1 MENMKLLLPLDIQYF
16 AGVLI
21 GVSNVVVWELES
33 DPAPGSGPAT
43 YKTPKA
49 LPGVISANINPNATT
64 ATLFADDGPYES
76 AASQGEI
83 SLELNMAELSLA
95 DQAFLLGHT
104 IEDGILVRKGADSP
118 PTVAVA
124 FRSLKSNGKYRYTTL
139 TKGKFSLPEQNNQT
153 KADSIEFNT
162 PTITGAFLKRTCD
175 DQWQRQADED
185 DPEAATKIPNWFL
198 TPDAEPPSGGGG
210 GGG

>member
-1 MENMKLLLPLDIQYF
+1 MT
-16 AGVLI
+16 GVLI
-21 GVSNVVVWELES
+21 GVSNVVVWELEL
-33 DPAPGSGPAT
+33 DPAPGGKAK
-43 YKTPKA
+43 YKTPRQM
-49 LPGVISANINPNATT
+49 PGVISANINPNAST

-83 SLELNMAELSLA
+83 SLELNMAELSLE

-104 IEDGILVRKGADSP
+104 YEAGVLIRKGADTP

-162 PTITGAFLKRTCD
+162 PTINGAFLKRTCD

-185 DPEAATKIPNWFL
+185 DEEAATLIANWFA
-198 TPDAEPPSGGGG
+198 TPDGEAAVPGP
-210 GGG
+210 